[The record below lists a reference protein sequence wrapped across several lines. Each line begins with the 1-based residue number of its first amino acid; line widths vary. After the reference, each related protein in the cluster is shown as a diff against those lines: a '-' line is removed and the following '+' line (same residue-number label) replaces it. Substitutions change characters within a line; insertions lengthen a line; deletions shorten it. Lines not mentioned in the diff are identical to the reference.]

1 MSACALVFKLSLY
14 INLRCKGKIKKDIGC
29 FKGFLSVLAYGG
41 KGAHIVEEKRKWTAN
56 PIANI
61 EAEDGVEMAPRP
73 SVCAVLESADLKQ
86 YEKRFSMM
94 GVVRSSDLLD
104 VDDEDLEDLG
114 LSRLQKKKLRRAM
127 PGKAT
132 TKKTEA

>member
-1 MSACALVFKLSLY
+1 MLLHAMVMV
-14 INLRCKGKIKKDIGC
+14 N
-29 FKGFLSVLAYGG
+29 
-41 KGAHIVEEKRKWTAN
+41 VEL
-56 PIANI
+56 
-61 EAEDGVEMAPRP
+61 EDGVEMAPRP

>member
-1 MSACALVFKLSLY
+1 MVFKLSLY

-94 GVVRSSDLLD
+94 GIVRSSDLLD

-114 LSRLQKKKLRRAM
+114 LSRFQKKS
-127 PGKAT
+127 
-132 TKKTEA
+132 

>member
-1 MSACALVFKLSLY
+1 
-14 INLRCKGKIKKDIGC
+14 
-29 FKGFLSVLAYGG
+29 
-41 KGAHIVEEKRKWTAN
+41 
-56 PIANI
+56 
-61 EAEDGVEMAPRP
+61 
-73 SVCAVLESADLKQ
+73 
-86 YEKRFSMM
+86 MM

>member
-1 MSACALVFKLSLY
+1 M
-14 INLRCKGKIKKDIGC
+14 RCKGKIKKDIGC

-73 SVCAVLESADLKQ
+73 SVCAVLESADLKH
-86 YEKRFSMM
+86 YEKSFSRM
-94 GVVRSSDLLD
+94 GIVRSSDLQD

-114 LSRLQKKKLRRAM
+114 LSRFQRKKLRRAM
-127 PGKAT
+127 PGKAPT
-132 TKKTEA
+132 EKTEA

>member
-1 MSACALVFKLSLY
+1 M
-14 INLRCKGKIKKDIGC
+14 
-29 FKGFLSVLAYGG
+29 
-41 KGAHIVEEKRKWTAN
+41 EEKRKWTTN
-56 PIANI
+56 PIASM
-61 EAEDGVEMAPRP
+61 ESEEGVEMAPRP

-114 LSRLQKKKLRRAM
+114 LSRFQRKKLRRAM
-127 PGKAT
+127 PEVK
-132 TKKTEA
+132 KKTEA

>member
-1 MSACALVFKLSLY
+1 M
-14 INLRCKGKIKKDIGC
+14 
-29 FKGFLSVLAYGG
+29 
-41 KGAHIVEEKRKWTAN
+41 EEKRKWTAN

-61 EAEDGVEMAPRP
+61 EPEEGVEMAPRKPNP

-114 LSRLQKKKLRRAM
+114 LSRFQKKKLRRAM